1 MGGLRRCFA
10 AFGVWAFPS
19 WLLPEESAETHLER
33 PRPPECRL
41 REPRPARFPPVFY
54 VLVIHQEHPPKQP
67 HDIRYI
73 STSHHTT
80 DQGPHIQAPCCRN
93 FAGLLTAPRT
103 QSRTPHPG
111 RLRSCRR
118 GQLCQ
123 PALTRVELRG
133 LVVGLPRPWPSSC
146 HRPASLATPVGVGR
160 PPRELRRRAGGS
172 A

>member
-1 MGGLRRCFA
+1 MLCCLWRLGLSVLASARGERRDA
-10 AFGVWAFPS
+10 SRTTQSQTARVQ
-19 WLLPEESAETHLER
+19 
-33 PRPPECRL
+33 
-41 REPRPARFPPVFY
+41 REPRPARFPRFFMFSSY
-54 VLVIHQEHPPKQP
+54 IKSTLRSSH
-67 HDIRYI
+67 IRYI

-123 PALTRVELRG
+123 PALTRVEIRG